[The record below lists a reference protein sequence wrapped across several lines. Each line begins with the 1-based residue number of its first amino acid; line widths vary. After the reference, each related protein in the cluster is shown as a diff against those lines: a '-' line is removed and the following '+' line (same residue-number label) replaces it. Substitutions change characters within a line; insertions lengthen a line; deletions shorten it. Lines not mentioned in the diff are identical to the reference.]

1 MMLLSYNITIRRGEM
16 TMLGKIT
23 QAEADELLK
32 MLKETLTREIAFPEA
47 GQQLEFKVKSKTA
60 SNVFAINIYRGKI
73 QKLKYNIGARIE
85 LQGTMLLELHIGAT
99 NTHCN
104 PNGEKITGSHW
115 HIFHDGLERKWA
127 FPAEDIQSDKFVE
140 NTILFL
146 EKFNVVEQPNI
157 VYQQELL

>member
-1 MMLLSYNITIRRGEM
+1 MIVA
-16 TMLGKIT
+16 KIT

-47 GQQLEFKVKSKTA
+47 GQQLEFKVQSKTA

-85 LQGTMLLELHIGAT
+85 VNGTMLLELHIGAT
-99 NTHCN
+99 NIHWN
-104 PNGEKITGSHW
+104 PDGTKIIGNHW
-115 HIFHDGLERKWA
+115 HIFHGGLERKWA
-127 FPAEDIQSDKFVE
+127 FPAEDIQSDMFVE
-140 NTILFL
+140 NTLMFL
-146 EKFNVVEQPNI
+146 EKFNVVDKPEV

>member
-1 MMLLSYNITIRRGEM
+1 M
-16 TMLGKIT
+16 TKIS
-23 QAEADELLK
+23 QVEADELLR
-32 MLKETLTREIAFPEA
+32 MLKEALVREITFPSS
-47 GQQLEFKVKSKTA
+47 GQQVEFKVKGQTA
-60 SNVFAINIYRGKI
+60 NNIFAVNIYRGKI

-85 LQGTMLLELHIGAT
+85 VNGTMLLELHIGAT
-99 NTHCN
+99 NTHFN
-104 PNGEKITGSHW
+104 PDGEKITGNHW

-157 VYQQELL
+157 IYQQELL

>member
-1 MMLLSYNITIRRGEM
+1 
-16 TMLGKIT
+16 MLGKIT

-85 LQGTMLLELHIGAT
+85 LHGTMLLELHIGAT
-99 NTHCN
+99 NTHYN
-104 PNGEKITGSHW
+104 PDGEKITGNHW
-115 HIFHDGLERKWA
+115 HIFYGGLERKWA

-146 EKFNVVEQPNI
+146 EKFNVVEQPNV